1 MNITFQKGQTK
12 FLAPVLAILVLLLV
26 IALGTGT
33 ATARERGGEHGSRGG
48 DRVGHLDVWD
58 HDHDPASDIYTGPGL
73 KTTGANQVRSMAP
86 GVGMLLKGHIVKQLG
101 TDKFLFQDSTGTA
114 TVMISQSDWNSLQP
128 GPSDLVEIHGKITRI
143 ESGIAVE
150 AENIATVPR

>member
-1 MNITFQKGQTK
+1 MNITFPRRQAE
-12 FLAPVLAILVLLLV
+12 FLAPVLTILVLLLV
-26 IALGTGT
+26 VALSADT
-33 ATARERGGEHGSRGG
+33 ATAREHGGGHGGG
-48 DRVGHLDVWD
+48 GRVGHLDSWD
-58 HDHDPASDIYTGPGL
+58 HDHDPASDIYTSPGL
-73 KTTGANQVRSMAP
+73 KITGANQVSSMAP

-114 TVMISQSDWNSLQP
+114 TVMISQSDWNSLRP

>member
-1 MNITFQKGQTK
+1 MSTNFKELRTK
-12 FLAPVLAILVLLLV
+12 FLTPVLTILVMLLA
-26 IALGTGT
+26 IALGAGT
-33 ATARERGGEHGSRGG
+33 ATAREHGGGG
-48 DRVGHLDVWD
+48 RVGHLDSWD

-73 KTTGANQVRSMAP
+73 RTTGANQVGSMAP
-86 GVGMLLKGHIVKQLG
+86 GVGMLLKGNIVEQLG

-114 TVMISQSDWNSLQP
+114 TVMISQGDWNSLRP

-150 AENIATVPR
+150 AERIAIVPR